1 MDIKLTFEDEG
12 FEGHIVVSTVTNS
25 KRGRTLKAMGLN
37 DPSKLE
43 TLDWDNIDALIEKS
57 KEYYKEVSL
66 KRGDVELKSFDEMD
80 DCSDCYQVMQQTAM
94 KIFVGVGKDSKK

>member
-25 KRGRTLKAMGLN
+25 KRGRTLKALGLN

-43 TLDWDNIDALIEKS
+43 TLGWEDIDSLIEKS
-57 KEYYKEVSL
+57 KDHYKEVSL
-66 KRGDVELKSFDEMD
+66 KHDDVELKSFDEMD
-80 DCSDCYQVMQQTAM
+80 DYSDCYQVMQQAAM